1 MTENFDE
8 RFVSDMIS
16 LLGQDGAKAFFASYT
31 DESVCSLRVN
41 TLKVKEIKPLFPD
54 VDFTPVPWCRN
65 AYYYPSSFKAGKT
78 AAHLAGAY
86 YIQEASAT
94 FPVTALGI
102 KEGEK
107 VLDLC
112 AAPGGKSTQIAE
124 LLNGTGLLVSNEIIP
139 SRAVA
144 LSQNIE
150 RLGIKNAVVTNA
162 DPRDLEKRFS
172 CFFDKILVD
181 APCSG
186 EGMFRKKPEAS
197 KERSE
202 DSPAICAARQREIL
216 KSAFNMLKKGGALVY
231 STCTFNKLEN
241 EETVAAILK
250 ERDDVKLDPIETDI
264 PQPILFGVE
273 ADKDTIDGT
282 VRIMPHLARGEGHFC
297 ARFVKTD
304 GEEGRVKPLKR
315 MTNGAFDAAFKKFAD
330 RFLNVKPTAD
340 LFFGDYG
347 YATPAGC
354 PDLTGLKVLRAGVQL
369 GQLIKDR
376 FEPSHSF
383 ALALRPEEVKNVLS
397 LEEGSAETA
406 RYLMGETLP
415 CDPDG
420 WTLVTVGSLP
430 LGWGKASGGILKN
443 RLPKGIRINR

>member
-1 MTENFDE
+1 MTENFDSK
-8 RFVSDMIS
+8 FISDMIS
-16 LLGQDGAKAFFASYT
+16 LLGQDGAKAFFSSYT
-31 DESVCSLRVN
+31 EEPVCSLRVN
-41 TLKVKEIKPLFPD
+41 TLKVKDIKALYPD
-54 VDFTPVPWCRN
+54 VEFTPVPWCDN
-65 AYYYPSSFKAGKT
+65 ACYYPSSFKAGKT

-94 FPVTALGI
+94 FPVTVLEI

-124 LLNGTGLLVSNEIIP
+124 LLKGTGLLVSNEIIP
-139 SRAVA
+139 SRANA

-150 RLGIKNAVVTNA
+150 RLGVKNAVVLNA

-186 EGMFRKKPEAS
+186 EGMFRKNPDAA
-197 KERSE
+197 KERSA

-216 KSAFNMLKKGGALVY
+216 KSAFKMLKKGGVLVY
-231 STCTFNKLEN
+231 STCTFNKSEN
-241 EETVAAILK
+241 EETVAAIL
-250 ERDDVKLDPIETDI
+250 EECDGIELYPIKTDI
-264 PQPILFGVE
+264 PQPELFGVDATE
-273 ADKDTIDGT
+273 EIIDGT

-297 ARFVKTD
+297 ARFLKTD

-315 MTNGAFDAAFKKFAD
+315 TVNRAFEPAFKKFAD
-330 RFLNVKPTAD
+330 KYLNVRPCAD

-347 YATPAGC
+347 YVAPDGC
-354 PDLTGLKVLRAGVQL
+354 PDLSGLKVLRAGVQL
-369 GQLIKDR
+369 GQLVKDR
-376 FEPSHSF
+376 FEPSHSL
-383 ALALRPEEVKNVLS
+383 ALALRADEAKNVLS
-397 LEEGSAETA
+397 LKEGDEMTT
-406 RYLMGETLP
+406 RYLMGETLQ
-415 CDPDG
+415 CDLDG

-430 LGWGKASGGILKN
+430 LGWGKASCGVLKN
-443 RLPKGIRINR
+443 HLPKGLRINR